1 MKVFFDPNALSAD
14 GTVSLGELEF
24 SDDGELVVLGLNS
37 KGSDWMT
44 VRIRNVSSG
53 EEYPETLSDIK
64 FSNIAWTDD
73 NLGFFYAVS
82 VVTLDKIVCS
92 VR

>member
-14 GTVSLGELEF
+14 GTVHLSELEF

-53 EEYPETLSDIK
+53 EEYPETLNDIK

-82 VVTLDKIVCS
+82 IVKFYYVKIL
-92 VR
+92 